1 MDRLRASTYLLYAN
15 FVLTEGDLEE
25 TVSEF
30 LVREEITLDV
40 KAVNPF
46 VLHDTDRAQIPV
58 NLYNHKEVN
67 VAEDCKDDT

>member
-15 FVLTEGDLEE
+15 FVTTEGDLEE

-30 LVREEITLDV
+30 LVHEEITLDV

>member
-15 FVLTEGDLEE
+15 FVSTEGDLEE

>member
-15 FVLTEGDLEE
+15 FVTTEGDLEE

>member
-15 FVLTEGDLEE
+15 FVTTEGDLEE

-67 VAEDCKDDT
+67 VAEGCEDDT